1 MLKEANSGTHTH
13 YTTES
18 DCRLKYLFLS
28 FGQFVRETRRFG
40 G

>member
-18 DCRLKYLFLS
+18 DGRLKYLFLS
-28 FGQFVRETRRFG
+28 FGQFVRGTRRFG